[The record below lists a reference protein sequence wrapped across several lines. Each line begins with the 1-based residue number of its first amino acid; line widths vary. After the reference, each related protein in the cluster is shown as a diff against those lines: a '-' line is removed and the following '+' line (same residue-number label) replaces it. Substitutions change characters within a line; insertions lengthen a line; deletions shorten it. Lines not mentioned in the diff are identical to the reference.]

1 MGISYRK
8 LIDEKCKDCTYDPL
22 DVGNWRQQTGDCR
35 VKLCPLWHVRPKS
48 NPHSRAESGHL
59 QDIGN
64 ETDTMTSP
72 E

>member
-8 LIDEKCKDCTYDPL
+8 LIDEKCKDCIYDEY

-35 VKLCPLWHVRPKS
+35 VTSCPLYEVRPKS
-48 NPHSRAESGHL
+48 KPHKKGAPNQATNGEN
-59 QDIGN
+59 N
-64 ETDTMTSP
+64 ELT